1 MELGIREKMGTHWTK
16 PLSRSFRHHRQAL
29 SEPDASDQ
37 RATVEAGHAQ
47 T

>member
-1 MELGIREKMGTHWTK
+1 MESWIQEEMETHWTK
-16 PLSRSFRHHRQAL
+16 SLSRSFRHHRRAL

-37 RATVEAGHAQ
+37 RTTVEAGHAH